1 MQQLDDVLR
10 EAMLAHRAGRLAAAE
25 VGYHRVL
32 KQRPGD
38 ARALHFLGLLTFHQG
53 DLEGGIR
60 LLTQSIESE
69 PLNARV
75 WNALGS
81 MFIAADKPEEARRA
95 YQQSTEVAPD
105 VAEGWYNLA
114 ICLRNEGDVDGALT
128 RLRESLRCDPDYSR
142 AYEALAMLLYQ
153 LGRQAEAARVYGDWI
168 QRDPSS
174 TTARYMAAATSGENV
189 PARAPD
195 DYVRDLFDQT
205 AAAFDMKLEQLR
217 YRAPALIADALV
229 RHAQQTSLASVL
241 DAGCGTGLC
250 GPLLRPL
257 CRRLVGIDLSPNMIE
272 RARGRAAY
280 DELITAEL
288 SAFMRAN
295 PDSFDAV
302 ISADTLVY
310 FGSLEDPLSAAHEA
324 LRVGGRLVFT
334 LEALPEGETGHRLQ
348 FHGRYAH
355 SEGYVR
361 DALAAAG
368 LAIESLSREILR
380 QEAEQDVA
388 GFLVVAHAR

>member
-10 EAMLAHRAGRLAAAE
+10 EAMLAHRAGRIAAAE

-32 KQRPGD
+32 KQRPRD

-53 DLEGGIR
+53 DIEGGIR
-60 LLTQSIESE
+60 LLTQSLESE
-69 PLNARV
+69 PRNARA

-81 MFIAADKPEEARRA
+81 MFIAADKPDDAKRA

-105 VAEGWYNLA
+105 LAEGRYNLA

-128 RLRESLRCDPDYSR
+128 HLRESLRCDPGYSR

-153 LGRQAEAARVYGDWI
+153 LGRQAEAARVYSDWI

-174 TTARYMAAATSGENV
+174 ATARYMAAATSGENV

-195 DYVRDLFDQT
+195 DYVRALFDQT
-205 AAAFDMKLEQLR
+205 AAAFDVKLEQLR
-217 YRAPALIADALV
+217 YRAPQLVVDALI
-229 RHAQQTSLASVL
+229 RHARQTSLANVL

-257 CRRLVGIDLSPNMIE
+257 CQRLIGIDLSPNMIE

-280 DELITAEL
+280 DELITVEL

-310 FGSLEDPLSAAHEA
+310 FGSLEDPLSAAREA
-324 LRVGGRLVFT
+324 LYIGGLLVFT
-334 LEALPEGETGHRLQ
+334 LEALAGDEAAHRLQ

-368 LAIESLSREILR
+368 LALESLSRETLR

-388 GFLVVAHAR
+388 GFLVVARAQ